1 MPLNVAAFD
10 LSLKAIQ
17 SRCTFMCFEQRNS
30 RVCSPPVH
38 LSLMLLHLNTIF
50 VFSGTVTE
58 SDEMRPEWYDIHSI
72 PYHQMWL
79 DDQYWLPLLLAGRTF
94 VAKFVFRGQDVI
106 TSQFIRTDVGADEL
120 ETFQG

>member
-1 MPLNVAAFD
+1 
-10 LSLKAIQ
+10 
-17 SRCTFMCFEQRNS
+17 
-30 RVCSPPVH
+30 
-38 LSLMLLHLNTIF
+38 MLLHLNTIF